1 MREEKTM
8 PKWWEKEK
16 EKKGEPHETPFKPL
30 TESPRHEIPPALEE
44 PKATAPVIPNP
55 SEKKEKNMAETVLK
69 PSTFSSNSQ
78 HQTLL
83 GGSMTLKGELTGN
96 EDLTIEGQFDG
107 TINLKDYCVTIGQNG
122 QVKADVTARQ
132 VVVSGKLDGKIN
144 AREKIEIHRT
154 GSVVGDLVSAGVAI
168 EEGAYFKGSIEILRD
183 EEKKAIPR
191 AASSGV
197 SYTA

>member
-1 MREEKTM
+1 
-8 PKWWEKEK
+8 
-16 EKKGEPHETPFKPL
+16 
-30 TESPRHEIPPALEE
+30 
-44 PKATAPVIPNP
+44 
-55 SEKKEKNMAETVLK
+55 
-69 PSTFSSNSQ
+69 
-78 HQTLL
+78 
-83 GGSMTLKGELTGN
+83 MTLKGELTGN

-154 GSVVGDLVSAGVAI
+154 GSVVGDLISAGVAI

-183 EEKKAIPR
+183 DEKKAIPR
-191 AASSGV
+191 AAASGV

>member
-1 MREEKTM
+1 M
-8 PKWWEKEK
+8 PKWWEKER
-16 EKKGEPHETPFKPL
+16 ERKGESRETSPQPL
-30 TESPRHEIPPALEE
+30 ADSSRYNVPPA
-44 PKATAPVIPNP
+44 PKERGPVAPVTPNP
-55 SEKKEKNMAETVLK
+55 STEKTEKTMAETILK
-69 PSTFSSNSQ
+69 PSTFSSNNQ

-154 GSVVGDLVSAGVAI
+154 GSVVGDLISAGVAI

-191 AASSGV
+191 AAASGV

>member
-1 MREEKTM
+1 M
-8 PKWWEKEK
+8 
-16 EKKGEPHETPFKPL
+16 
-30 TESPRHEIPPALEE
+30 
-44 PKATAPVIPNP
+44 V
-55 SEKKEKNMAETVLK
+55 ETVVK
-69 PSTFSSNSQ
+69 PSTFSSNGQ

-107 TINLKDYCVTIGQNG
+107 TISLKDYCVTIGQNG

>member
-1 MREEKTM
+1 M
-8 PKWWEKEK
+8 PKWWEKER
-16 EKKGEPHETPFKPL
+16 ERKGESRETLPKPL
-30 TESPRHEIPPALEE
+30 ADAPRYEIPPAPEE
-44 PKATAPVIPNP
+44 PKSMAPVIPNP
-55 SEKKEKNMAETVLK
+55 STEKKEKTMAETILK
-69 PSTFSSNSQ
+69 PSTYSSNSQ

-154 GSVVGDLVSAGVAI
+154 GSVVGDLISAGVAI

-183 EEKKAIPR
+183 DEKKAIPR
-191 AASSGV
+191 AAASGV